1 MLTSLQIKNF
11 AIVSELNIDWRTG
24 MTAITGETGAGKS
37 IAIDALSLCLG
48 ERADANAI
56 RPQSSKAEI
65 SAQFD
70 IRSLTQAQKFLS
82 GLLLDDDEQNCI
94 LRRVITRNGRSKS
107 FINGSSVTAAQL
119 KELGQMLIAIH
130 GQHAH
135 QLLLKPEHQLG
146 LLDAYAGHHN
156 LLNAVKAQYNHY
168 QKLQKEHTHL
178 IKQQQAQAA
187 KKQLLEYQVEELDE
201 FALQEGEYEQI
212 EAEHNRLSH
221 SQTLVESCQRELM
234 NLYEQDDQT
243 VLGQLQHS
251 VQTFSELS
259 NLDKSLE
266 GISMMLNEATVQLEE
281 ACREIRSYGESVEQ
295 DPLRLQEIEER
306 ITQAMAL
313 SRKHQIQPDQLAA
326 HHTALKLELDGICS
340 DNARIDH
347 LEHEIAEALHAYHI
361 SANQLS
367 ESRALSADK
376 LNTLITESMHELSM
390 ENGRFAIELVK
401 ENGRRPN
408 ELGMDSIDFLVS
420 TNPGQPMQPLAKVA
434 SGGEL
439 SRISL
444 AIQVIIANKVTTPT
458 LIFDEVDVGIS
469 GPTASQVG
477 KQLRLLGGSTQ
488 VICVTH
494 LPQVACSGHQQFF
507 VKKDVDNA
515 QTYTSMVPLDEN
527 KRIDEIA
534 RLLGGDSVSETTRA
548 SAKELLTNSS
558 ALRLS

>member
-1 MLTSLQIKNF
+1 MLTSLQINNF

-70 IRSLTQAQKFLS
+70 IRSLPQAQKFLS
-82 GLLLDDDEQNCI
+82 ELLLDDDEQNCI

>member
-11 AIVSELNIDWRTG
+11 AIVSELNIDWRSG

-56 RPQSSKAEI
+56 RPESSKAEI

-70 IRSLTQAQKFLS
+70 IRKLPQAQKFLS
-82 GLLLDDDEQNCI
+82 ELLLDDEEQNCI

-156 LLNAVKAQYNHY
+156 LLSAVKTQYNHY
-168 QKLQKEHTHL
+168 HKLQKEHASL
-178 IKQQQAQAA
+178 LKQQHAQAA

-201 FALQEGEYEQI
+201 FALQEGEFEQI

-221 SQTLVESCQRELM
+221 AQTLVESSQRELM
-234 NLYEQDDQT
+234 SLYEQDDQT

-251 VQTFSELS
+251 VQTFNELS
-259 NLDKSLE
+259 TLDKSLE
-266 GISMMLNEATVQLEE
+266 GISQMLSEAAVQLEE

-295 DPLRLQEIEER
+295 DPIRLQEIEER

-326 HHTALKLELDGICS
+326 HHFALKQELDNICS
-340 DNARIDH
+340 DNARIDD

-361 SANQLS
+361 SASQLS
-367 ESRALSADK
+367 ESRAVAAST
-376 LNTLITESMHELSM
+376 LNTLITDSMHELSM
-390 ENGRFAIELVK
+390 ENGRFAIELSK
-401 ENGRRPN
+401 ETNKRPN
-408 ELGMDSIDFLVS
+408 ELGMDNIEFLVS
-420 TNPGQPMQPLAKVA
+420 TNPGQPMQALAKVA

-477 KQLRLLGGSTQ
+477 KQLRLLGKSTQ

-507 VKKDVDNA
+507 VQKAVENA
-515 QTYTSMVPLDEN
+515 QTYTSMVPLNEQ
-527 KRIDEIA
+527 KRVDEIA
-534 RLLGGDSVSETTRA
+534 RLLGGDSVSDTTRA
-548 SAKELLTNSS
+548 SAKELLSVQGC
-558 ALRLS
+558 

>member
-1 MLTSLQIKNF
+1 
-11 AIVSELNIDWRTG
+11 

-56 RPQSSKAEI
+56 RPQSNKAEI

-70 IRSLTQAQKFLS
+70 IRNLPQAQKFLS
-82 GLLLDDDEQNCI
+82 ELLLDDEEQNCI

-146 LLDAYAGHHN
+146 LLDAYAGHNN
-156 LLNAVKAQYNHY
+156 LLNAVKAQYTHY
-168 QKLQKEHTHL
+168 QKLQKEHSHL
-178 IKQQQAQAA
+178 LKQQQAQAA

-221 SQTLVESCQRELM
+221 SQTLVENCQRELM
-234 NLYEQDDQT
+234 CLYEQDDQT

-251 VQTFSELS
+251 VQTFTELS
-259 NLDKSLE
+259 SLDKSLE
-266 GISMMLNEATVQLEE
+266 SISSMLSEAAVQLEE

-295 DPLRLQEIEER
+295 DPIRLQEIEER

-313 SRKHQIQPDQLAA
+313 SRKHQIPPDQLAA
-326 HHTALKLELDGICS
+326 HHQSLKQELENICS
-340 DNARIDH
+340 DNARIDD

-367 ESRALSADK
+367 ESRAIYAEK
-376 LNTLITESMHELSM
+376 LNELITQSMHELSM

-401 ENGRRPN
+401 ESDRRPN
-408 ELGMDSIDFLVS
+408 ECGMDSIDFLVS
-420 TNPGQPMQPLAKVA
+420 TNPGQPMQALAKVA

-477 KQLRLLGGSTQ
+477 KQLRLLGKSTQ

-507 VKKDVDNA
+507 VKKEVDNE
-515 QTYTSMVPLDEN
+515 QTYTSMQPLSEHL
-527 KRIDEIA
+527 RIDEIA

-548 SAKELLTNSS
+548 SAKELL
-558 ALRLS
+558 AVQGCA

>member
-11 AIVSELNIDWRTG
+11 AIVSELNIDWRSG

-56 RPQSSKAEI
+56 RPQSNKAEI

-70 IRSLTQAQKFLS
+70 IRNLPQAQKFLS
-82 GLLLDDDEQNCI
+82 ELLLDDEEQNCI

-146 LLDAYAGHHN
+146 LLDAYAGHNN
-156 LLNAVKAQYNHY
+156 LLNAVKAQYTHY
-168 QKLQKEHTHL
+168 QKLQKEHSHL
-178 IKQQQAQAA
+178 LKQQQAQAA

-201 FALQEGEYEQI
+201 FAFQEGEYEQI

-221 SQTLVESCQRELM
+221 SQTLVENCQRELM
-234 NLYEQDDQT
+234 CLYEQDDQT

-251 VQTFSELS
+251 VQTFTELS
-259 NLDKSLE
+259 SLDKSLE
-266 GISMMLNEATVQLEE
+266 SISSMLSEAAVQLEE

-295 DPLRLQEIEER
+295 DPIRLQEIEER

-313 SRKHQIQPDQLAA
+313 SRKHQIPPDQLAA
-326 HHTALKLELDGICS
+326 HHQSLKQELENICS
-340 DNARIDH
+340 DNARIDD

-367 ESRALSADK
+367 ESRAIYAEK
-376 LNTLITESMHELSM
+376 LNELITQSMHELSM
-390 ENGRFAIELVK
+390 ENGHFAIELVK
-401 ENGRRPN
+401 ESDRRPN
-408 ELGMDSIDFLVS
+408 EYGMDSIDFLVS
-420 TNPGQPMQPLAKVA
+420 TNPGQPMQALAKVA

-477 KQLRLLGGSTQ
+477 KQLRLLGKSTQ

-507 VKKDVDNA
+507 VKKEVDNE
-515 QTYTSMVPLDEN
+515 QTYTSMQPLSEHL
-527 KRIDEIA
+527 RIDEIA
-534 RLLGGDSVSETTRA
+534 RLLGGDSVSKTTRA
-548 SAKELLTNSS
+548 SAKELL
-558 ALRLS
+558 AVQGCA

>member
-11 AIVSELNIDWRTG
+11 AIVSELNIDWRSG

-56 RPQSSKAEI
+56 RPESSKAEI

-70 IRSLTQAQKFLS
+70 IRNLPQAQKFLS
-82 GLLLDDDEQNCI
+82 ELLLDDDEQNCI

-156 LLNAVKAQYNHY
+156 MLSAVKAQYHHY
-168 QKLQKEHTHL
+168 YKLQKEHANL
-178 IKQQQAQAA
+178 LKQQHAQAA

-201 FALQEGEYEQI
+201 FALQEGEFEQI

-221 SQTLVESCQRELM
+221 AQTLVESSQRELM
-234 NLYEQDDQT
+234 SLYEQEDQT

-259 NLDKSLE
+259 SLDKSLE
-266 GISMMLNEATVQLEE
+266 GISQMLSEAAVQLEE

-295 DPLRLQEIEER
+295 DPIRLQEIEER
-306 ITQAMAL
+306 MTQAMAL
-313 SRKHQIQPDQLAA
+313 SRKHQTPPEQLAA
-326 HHTALKLELDGICS
+326 HHLALQHELDSICS
-340 DNARIDH
+340 DNARIDD

-367 ESRALSADK
+367 ESRAAAAGT
-376 LNTLITESMHELSM
+376 LNTLITDSMHELSM
-390 ENGRFAIELVK
+390 ENGRFAIELNK
-401 ENGRRPN
+401 DNDRRPN
-408 ELGMDSIDFLVS
+408 ELGLDNIEFLVS
-420 TNPGQPMQPLAKVA
+420 TNPGQPMQALAKVA

-477 KQLRLLGGSTQ
+477 KQLRLLGKSTQ

-507 VKKDVDNA
+507 VQKAVENA
-515 QTYTSMVPLDEN
+515 QTYTSMVPLDEQD
-527 KRIDEIA
+527 RINEIA
-534 RLLGGDSVSETTRA
+534 RLLGGDSVSNTTRA
-548 SAKELLTNSS
+548 SAKELLSVQGC
-558 ALRLS
+558 

>member
-70 IRSLTQAQKFLS
+70 IRSLPQAQKFLS
-82 GLLLDDDEQNCI
+82 ELLLDDDEQNCI

-156 LLNAVKAQYNHY
+156 LLSAVKAQYNHY

-201 FALQEGEYEQI
+201 FALQAGEYEQI

-234 NLYEQDDQT
+234 SLYEQDDQT

-259 NLDKSLE
+259 SLDKSLE
-266 GISMMLNEATVQLEE
+266 GISMMLNEAAVQLEE

-367 ESRALSADK
+367 ESRAISADK

-401 ENGRRPN
+401 ENDRRPN

-507 VKKDVDNA
+507 VKKDVDND

-548 SAKELLTNSS
+548 SAKELLTVQRC
-558 ALRLS
+558 A

>member
-70 IRSLTQAQKFLS
+70 IRSLPQAQKFLS
-82 GLLLDDDEQNCI
+82 ELLLDDDEQNCI

-156 LLNAVKAQYNHY
+156 LLSAVKAQYNHY

-201 FALQEGEYEQI
+201 FALQAGEYEQI

-234 NLYEQDDQT
+234 SLYEQDDQT

-259 NLDKSLE
+259 SLDKSLE
-266 GISMMLNEATVQLEE
+266 GISMMLNEAAVQLEE

-326 HHTALKLELDGICS
+326 HHTALKLELDCICS

-401 ENGRRPN
+401 ENDRRPN

-507 VKKDVDNA
+507 VKKDVDND

-548 SAKELLTNSS
+548 SAKELLTVQRC
-558 ALRLS
+558 A

>member
-11 AIVSELNIDWRTG
+11 AIVSELNIDWRSG

-56 RPQSSKAEI
+56 RPQSNKAEI

-70 IRSLTQAQKFLS
+70 IRNLPQAQKFLS
-82 GLLLDDDEQNCI
+82 ELLLDDDEQNCI

-146 LLDAYAGHHN
+146 LLDAYAGHNN
-156 LLNAVKAQYNHY
+156 LLNAVRAQYNHY
-168 QKLQKEHTHL
+168 QKLQKEHAQL

-234 NLYEQDDQT
+234 SLYEQDDQT

-259 NLDKSLE
+259 SLDQSLE
-266 GISMMLNEATVQLEE
+266 SISLMLNEAAVQLEE
-281 ACREIRSYGESVEQ
+281 ACREIRSYGENIEQ
-295 DPLRLQEIEER
+295 DPIRLQEIEER

-313 SRKHQIQPDQLAA
+313 SRKHQIQPNQLAA
-326 HHTALKLELDGICS
+326 HHCALKQELDGICS

-361 SANQLS
+361 SASQLS

-401 ENGRRPN
+401 ENDRRPN

-420 TNPGQPMQPLAKVA
+420 TNPGQPMQALAKVA

-477 KQLRLLGGSTQ
+477 KQLRLLGSSTQ

-507 VKKDVDNA
+507 VKKEVDNA
-515 QTYTSMVPLDEN
+515 QTYTSMVPLDE
-527 KRIDEIA
+527 RDRVDEIA

-548 SAKELLTNSS
+548 SAKELLSVQRC
-558 ALRLS
+558 A